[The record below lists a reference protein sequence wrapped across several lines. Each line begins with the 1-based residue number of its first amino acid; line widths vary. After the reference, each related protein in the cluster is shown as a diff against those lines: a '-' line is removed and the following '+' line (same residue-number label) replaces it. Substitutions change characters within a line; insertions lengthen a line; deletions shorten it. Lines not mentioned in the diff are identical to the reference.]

1 MNVMNIMYIM
11 NVMYIMY
18 IMYIERIIKN
28 KYYYYKID
36 RITIWKQ

>member
-1 MNVMNIMYIM
+1 MNVMNEMYEM
-11 NVMYIMY
+11 N

-36 RITIWKQ
+36 RITIWRQ